1 MSALSGL
8 ARAGA
13 RRLTLRRP
21 DRLTLLV
28 LAIVLAALLLRVI
41 DLGVRAMHHDES
53 LHATF
58 SWYLA
63 EGRGYEHN
71 PLMHGP
77 LLFHLTA
84 AAFKL
89 FGDTEFMARLPMAL
103 AGTALVATP
112 LLLRRWL
119 GTMGVIAA
127 AIGLTISPSL
137 LYFSRFARNDI
148 LVALFAALIVVSIWR
163 YRDDG
168 RVRWLLVLGTAL
180 ALSFAAKESTYI
192 TVALLLVYLNATLT
206 AALLAPRRAAAGAS
220 ITRRALEAALLFP
233 VAWLVAALWPLLGG
247 VTQRLGV
254 ERLPREGEL
263 LIVVGTLVAPLLAA
277 FSMPIVETLS
287 LEVTAERERTFGVLI
302 TLALVNA
309 TLAVGLLWNWRRWLL
324 VGVVF
329 YAITLLLFTT
339 FGTNPD
345 GIAGPFWTSLDYWLE
360 QQDVRR
366 GGQPWF
372 YYFMMVPLYELFL
385 LAPAA
390 VLGLWLA
397 WRRDGLTLLFAW
409 WFIATFVALTLAG
422 EKMPWLT
429 VHLALP
435 LLFLA
440 ARGFGVALT
449 ALWGWLASSRA
460 NAFGWAATGVSGAI
474 LMMLLMLAGYT
485 SLGLAFDHSDT
496 AIEPL
501 IYTQTTPQVPI
512 LRDRI
517 AAELAAGSASSVV
530 VDTSSSLS
538 WPWAWYLR
546 DVTVNY
552 LSPDAIRAGEFD
564 ATAILIVERSTLPP
578 GGALRDRYTV
588 VEPYQ
593 HRWWFPEEGYRATSL
608 SSLADDLAGGVL
620 FDRWLTFLIE
630 RVDETSLGSLNG
642 EVLFPEQS

>member
-1 MSALSGL
+1 MTSHILSY
-8 ARAGA
+8 
-13 RRLTLRRP
+13 
-21 DRLTLLV
+21 
-28 LAIVLAALLLRVI
+28 II
-41 DLGVRAMHHDES
+41 
-53 LHATF
+53 F
-58 SWYLA
+58 
-63 EGRGYEHN
+63 
-71 PLMHGP
+71 
-77 LLFHLTA
+77 
-84 AAFKL
+84 
-89 FGDTEFMARLPMAL
+89 
-103 AGTALVATP
+103 TP
-112 LLLRRWL
+112 LIGIL
-119 GTMGVIAA
+119 VIAFLPKGQEEKA
-127 AIGLTISPSL
+127 KWVGL
-137 LYFSRFARNDI
+137 
-148 LVALFAALIVVSIWR
+148 
-163 YRDDG
+163 
-168 RVRWLLVLGTAL
+168 
-180 ALSFAAKESTYI
+180 
-192 TVALLLVYLNATLT
+192 
-206 AALLAPRRAAAGAS
+206 
-220 ITRRALEAALLFP
+220 
-233 VAWLVAALWPLLGG
+233 
-247 VTQRLGV
+247 VT
-254 ERLPREGEL
+254 
-263 LIVVGTLVAPLLAA
+263 
-277 FSMPIVETLS
+277 
-287 LEVTAERERTFGVLI
+287 
-302 TLALVNA
+302 

-366 GGQPWF
+366 GAQPWF

-397 WRRDGLTLLFAW
+397 WRRDALTLLFGW

-435 LLFLA
+435 LVFLA
-440 ARGFGVALT
+440 ARGLGVALP
-449 ALWGWLASSRA
+449 ALWDWLASSRA

-474 LMMLLMLAGYT
+474 LIMLLMLAGYT

-512 LRDRI
+512 LSDRI
-517 AAELAAGSASSVV
+517 AAELAAGTASSVV
-530 VDTSSSLS
+530 VDTTSSLS

-546 DVTVNY
+546 DATVNY
-552 LSPDAIRAGEFD
+552 LSPEAIRAGEFD
-564 ATAILIVERSTLPP
+564 ETAILIVERSTLPP